1 MPIVF
6 AVFAVLGLASR
17 TGLLTRL
24 AAGFALLL
32 MIVFVFTVANA
43 GLSLES
49 GVFVVILGTILALV
63 GGICGMAG
71 KD

>member
-1 MPIVF
+1 
-6 AVFAVLGLASR
+6 
-17 TGLLTRL
+17 LLTRL
-24 AAGFALLL
+24 AAGFALLV
-32 MIVFVFTVANA
+32 MIVFAFTVANA

-63 GGICGMAG
+63 GGICGMVG